1 MNFIIFYNNNYME
14 NVNYSKNVKSAKE
27 ILKKLLNE
35 RLEKR
40 LINLEIINEYEMQSL
55 SNLSSTTNNIISN
68 LNQYSIKTTINNEIN
83 EIKIPK
89 LKLGELNKTTYI
101 NNSHN
106 PKKNKIEDDNSNE
119 FDGILKNTNFKNQR
133 NRERPVSSIFNVDTS
148 KTKYGFYPKDS
159 DKKFNFED
167 IFDLSDK
174 KKPFMTYKA
183 TKKKDDKINKTFVKF
198 DINNT
203 NNNKKKKKTKI
214 KNTKCLT
221 DRTNKDEKYNI
232 PSILNSDKKI
242 CKKNKITNNND
253 NNNNKLLL
261 KTPKTAKKETKI
273 KKKINKT
280 LGNFYSNKKKDENQ
294 SKILRAKTPDRLKV
308 DKEIK
313 KHERNLKSLCESMLV
328 DVNKDELLVNDN
340 KILFS
345 GNIPELLNKNEN
357 KNPQKFEINFKN
369 CIQYILEFLTI
380 GEIFEFCRTKK
391 EYLKL
396 IFNSLIN
403 KTEKSI
409 ENINSILKSHN
420 SSNKKE
426 IIISKKQKLF
436 ELSLN
441 SQKALVLL
449 NSISKINFIKSIK
462 SFNNN
467 NISKNR
473 DLRKIILI
481 FDLYFISIGKKTILN
496 NLNSDTNKKIEFICN
511 YFKNSKIKLLGNKIE
526 NDLKNIKF
534 DDFIIN
540 SLYEYSNE
548 YIDIINPNYYK
559 KINKDIAIFVFIIKN
574 ILDFIGIS
582 YIKSEF
588 KNNEQ
593 KIIMIHKSRLNV
605 QNIILD
611 KLNQILNKFN

>member
-1 MNFIIFYNNNYME
+1 ME

-40 LINLEIINEYEMQSL
+40 LTNLEITNEHEMLSL
-55 SNLSSTTNNIISN
+55 SNLSSTSNNIISN
-68 LNQYSIKTTINNEIN
+68 LNQYLTKIENTK

-106 PKKNKIEDDNSNE
+106 RKTSKIDDNNNSNE

-133 NRERPVSSIFNVDTS
+133 NRERPISAIFNVDTS
-148 KTKYGFYPKDS
+148 KTKFCFYQKDS
-159 DKKFNFED
+159 DKNFNFDD

-174 KKPFMTYKA
+174 KKSFMTYRA
-183 TKKKDDKINKTFVKF
+183 TKKKEDKVNKTFVKF

-203 NNNKKKKKTKI
+203 NNNNKKKKKTKI
-214 KNTKCLT
+214 KNIKCLT
-221 DRTNKDEKYNI
+221 DRTNKDEKNNL
-232 PSILNSDKKI
+232 PSILNSDKKL
-242 CKKNKITNNND
+242 CKKMKITNSND
-253 NNNNKLLL
+253 NNKLLL
-261 KTPKTAKKETKI
+261 KTPKTAKKETRI

-280 LGNFYSNKKKDENQ
+280 IGNFYSNKKKENENQ

-313 KHERNLKSLCESMLV
+313 KQEKNLKSLCESMLV

-345 GNIPELLNKNEN
+345 GNIQELLNKNEN
-357 KNPQKFEINFKN
+357 KNPQKFEINFKK

-420 SSNKKE
+420 SNNKKE

-449 NSISKINFIKSIK
+449 NSISKNNFIKSIK

-481 FDLYFISIGKKTILN
+481 L
-496 NLNSDTNKKIEFICN
+496 
-511 YFKNSKIKLLGNKIE
+511 
-526 NDLKNIKF
+526 
-534 DDFIIN
+534 
-540 SLYEYSNE
+540 
-548 YIDIINPNYYK
+548 
-559 KINKDIAIFVFIIKN
+559 
-574 ILDFIGIS
+574 
-582 YIKSEF
+582 
-588 KNNEQ
+588 
-593 KIIMIHKSRLNV
+593 
-605 QNIILD
+605 
-611 KLNQILNKFN
+611 

>member
-1 MNFIIFYNNNYME
+1 M
-14 NVNYSKNVKSAKE
+14 
-27 ILKKLLNE
+27 
-35 RLEKR
+35 
-40 LINLEIINEYEMQSL
+40 
-55 SNLSSTTNNIISN
+55 
-68 LNQYSIKTTINNEIN
+68 
-83 EIKIPK
+83 
-89 LKLGELNKTTYI
+89 
-101 NNSHN
+101 
-106 PKKNKIEDDNSNE
+106 
-119 FDGILKNTNFKNQR
+119 
-133 NRERPVSSIFNVDTS
+133 
-148 KTKYGFYPKDS
+148 
-159 DKKFNFED
+159 
-167 IFDLSDK
+167 
-174 KKPFMTYKA
+174 
-183 TKKKDDKINKTFVKF
+183 
-198 DINNT
+198 
-203 NNNKKKKKTKI
+203 
-214 KNTKCLT
+214 
-221 DRTNKDEKYNI
+221 
-232 PSILNSDKKI
+232 
-242 CKKNKITNNND
+242 
-253 NNNNKLLL
+253 
-261 KTPKTAKKETKI
+261 
-273 KKKINKT
+273 
-280 LGNFYSNKKKDENQ
+280 
-294 SKILRAKTPDRLKV
+294 
-308 DKEIK
+308 
-313 KHERNLKSLCESMLV
+313 
-328 DVNKDELLVNDN
+328 
-340 KILFS
+340 
-345 GNIPELLNKNEN
+345 
-357 KNPQKFEINFKN
+357 
-369 CIQYILEFLTI
+369 EFLTK

-396 IFNSLIN
+396 IFNLLIN

-426 IIISKKQKLF
+426 IIISKKQKLL

-473 DLRKIILI
+473 
-481 FDLYFISIGKKTILN
+481 FDLYLISIGKKTILN

>member
-1 MNFIIFYNNNYME
+1 ME

-106 PKKNKIEDDNSNE
+106 AKKK
-119 FDGILKNTNFKNQR
+119 LKNTNFKNQR

-221 DRTNKDEKYNI
+221 DRTNKDEKNNI

-253 NNNNKLLL
+253 NDNNNKLLL

-313 KHERNLKSLCESMLV
+313 KHEKNLKSLCESMLV

-345 GNIPELLNKNEN
+345 GNISL
-357 KNPQKFEINFKN
+357 EIYQNYLIKMKTK
-369 CIQYILEFLTI
+369 IL
-380 GEIFEFCRTKK
+380 
-391 EYLKL
+391 
-396 IFNSLIN
+396 
-403 KTEKSI
+403 
-409 ENINSILKSHN
+409 
-420 SSNKKE
+420 
-426 IIISKKQKLF
+426 
-436 ELSLN
+436 
-441 SQKALVLL
+441 
-449 NSISKINFIKSIK
+449 
-462 SFNNN
+462 
-467 NISKNR
+467 
-473 DLRKIILI
+473 
-481 FDLYFISIGKKTILN
+481 
-496 NLNSDTNKKIEFICN
+496 
-511 YFKNSKIKLLGNKIE
+511 KNSKLILKIVF
-526 NDLKNIKF
+526 NIF
-534 DDFIIN
+534 WNF
-540 SLYEYSNE
+540 
-548 YIDIINPNYYK
+548 
-559 KINKDIAIFVFIIKN
+559 
-574 ILDFIGIS
+574 
-582 YIKSEF
+582 
-588 KNNEQ
+588 
-593 KIIMIHKSRLNV
+593 
-605 QNIILD
+605 
-611 KLNQILNKFN
+611 